1 MVPPVG
7 AANLPPATL
16 RIQPVWISGTT
27 PHVCHSDRSV
37 SGVEESTTLVNE
49 PTQNKTCYSGRFLDS
64 LRSLGMTCRYV
75 VSFNHT
81 GHICNVAGGK
91 IAAPTSP
98 LKLKL
103 YFRI

>member
-1 MVPPVG
+1 MYV
-7 AANLPPATL
+7 
-16 RIQPVWISGTT
+16 IQAF
-27 PHVCHSDRSV
+27 SV

-91 IAAPTSP
+91 IAAPTVSLVGATVHP
-98 LKLKL
+98 YGFYSQRSRCWS
-103 YFRI
+103 YFRFLDRR